1 MTDDL
6 KARLRQAA
14 LLLPIR
20 RNDTADY
27 AEVFGQDFQAM
38 TMTPNRFEAL
48 SVLPDAIAR
57 IEALEAALNL
67 AANRLARCGIDHD
80 TGTLK
85 FIEIAEWGEEARA
98 ALAGGGE

>member
-6 KARLRQAA
+6 KARLRTAA
-14 LLLPIR
+14 LMLPIR

-38 TMTPNRFEAL
+38 TMTPERFEAL
-48 SVLPDAIAR
+48 SALPEAADR
-57 IEALEAALNL
+57 IEALEAAL
-67 AANRLARCGIDHD
+67 ARIKHLMPDDH
-80 TGTLK
+80 TL
-85 FIEIAEWGEEARA
+85 FAESARYIARA